1 MEERK
6 TGPDASQNNGSQP
19 MDEVRVIHDVRPV
32 RRGMGGLVLLLVLLV
47 GLVGAG
53 YYYFFHIG
61 PAESFAPLEAEAGN
75 LLALGWSFEASDK
88 QSRDVSELWELK
100 SAGDSFFALDKKEAR
115 SGLYAVKASMPENGL
130 ARAEYV
136 APIEIHPRRQYTA
149 SAWVKV
155 TGGAMV
161 ALKAA
166 FRHGGDAPENRTT
179 LYTDE
184 FVSDRERSAD
194 YVKISGTVYPSPE
207 AEEMIFFIVAAGK
220 GEVVVDDVS
229 LFEESSTTH
238 EQLGTSGVMDFFP
251 SGGGFLV
258 RRIDHTLFL
267 GGRVVAVEPSEASE
281 GGASLVFDSDTA
293 GFNPQG
299 EGYLYTGRAAGL
311 VRATRG
317 FKVNA
322 QKIVGSLSISA
333 FDPGVLQEI
342 RYGFDLFPDYAQGG
356 VGVLTGDDFNRFQSS
371 FPPVQADA
379 LILGG
384 ENDLIK
390 ILFERTVPVMGT
402 LRKDNGLSVL
412 CLFDPG
418 EDTELDFEIRSDFTE
433 ENKEAHA
440 LLQQALKSHQ
450 EQRFG
455 RALQRIHQL
464 LERYPYNRSLMERA
478 EQLRSELLGIKSLKL
493 ADIQERLRSAEF
505 LNTPEQFTS
514 LEADCSEA
522 LGLFPGDKDFQAAL
536 DTVRERGSA
545 LLEGMRNKEAERL
558 FRMAENLHEAGG
570 RETTLAEIQEYM
582 KTRYPGTDWTEK
594 ALAIGGPT
602 QVEAEQPE

>member
-6 TGPDASQNNGSQP
+6 PGPDDIQGNGSQTI
-19 MDEVRVIHDVRPV
+19 DEVRVIHDVRPV

-53 YYYFFHIG
+53 YYYFFHMG
-61 PAESFAPLEAEAGN
+61 PAESFAPLEAEEGN

-100 SAGDSFFALDKKEAR
+100 TAGDSFFALNKKEAR
-115 SGLYAVKASMPENGL
+115 SGLYAVKASMPDNGL
-130 ARAEYV
+130 VRAEYL
-136 APIEIHPRRQYTA
+136 APLEIHPRRQYTA

-166 FRHGGDAPENRTT
+166 LCRSGDQPESRTI

-207 AEEMIFFIVAAGK
+207 AEEMIFSIVAAGK
-220 GEVVVDDVS
+220 GDVVVDDVA
-229 LFEESSTTH
+229 LFEESSTTN

-258 RRIDHTLFL
+258 RRIDHTLFV
-267 GGRVVAVEPSEASE
+267 GGRLVAVEPSRSSE
-281 GGASLVFDSDTA
+281 GASTFDSGVFDSDAA

-299 EGYLYTGRAAGL
+299 EGYLYTGEAAGL

-317 FKVNA
+317 LKVSA
-322 QKIVGSLSISA
+322 QKIVGTLNLSA
-333 FDPGVLQEI
+333 FDQGVLNEV
-342 RYGFDLFPDYAQGG
+342 RYGFDLFPEYAQGG
-356 VGVLTGDDFNRFQSS
+356 VGVLTGDDFNLFQSS

-379 LILGG
+379 LVLGG
-384 ENDLIK
+384 ENDRIK
-390 ILFERTVPVMGT
+390 ILFERTIPVMGT
-402 LRKDNGLSVL
+402 LRKDNGLSVQ
-412 CLFDPG
+412 CLFDPSKAI
-418 EDTELDFEIRSDFTE
+418 ELGYEIRSDFTE

-440 LLQQALKSHQ
+440 LLQQALKSQQ
-450 EQRFG
+450 EKRYG
-455 RALQRIHQL
+455 RALGRIQQL
-464 LERYPYNRSLMERA
+464 LERYPYNRALMERA
-478 EQLRSELLGIKSLKL
+478 EALRSDLLGIKSRKL
-493 ADIQERLRSAEF
+493 ADIQDRLRSAEF

-514 LEADCSEA
+514 LDAACTEA
-522 LGLFPGDKDFQAAL
+522 LQLFPGDKDFQAAL
-536 DTVRERGSA
+536 DTVREKGSA
-545 LLEGMRNKEAERL
+545 LLESLRNREAERL
-558 FRMAENLHEAGG
+558 FLLVKNLHEAGG
-570 RETTLAEIQEYM
+570 RETTLLEIQEYM
-582 KTRYPGTDWTEK
+582 KAKFPKIEWT
-594 ALAIGGPT
+594 
-602 QVEAEQPE
+602 